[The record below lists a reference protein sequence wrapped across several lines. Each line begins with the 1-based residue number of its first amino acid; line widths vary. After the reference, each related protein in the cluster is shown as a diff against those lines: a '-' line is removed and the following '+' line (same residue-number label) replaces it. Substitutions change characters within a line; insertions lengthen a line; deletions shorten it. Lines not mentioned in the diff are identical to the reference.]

1 MRIVLLTRRFGGEV
15 TATTT
20 RLRAYL
26 TALGDE
32 GAEVTVLTRFP
43 FVYRGRTP
51 DPRHAGRLYFREHI
65 DGARVIRIRIP
76 GEQMRVKPFLDRAL
90 RRWTRMRG
98 EPAASVLSA
107 DLLDVLYGLLAIPFI
122 AVVRP
127 RAIVIEQ
134 GPAFLG
140 VPVSIF
146 ARLGIPIV
154 LQVSDVK
161 SLLMERK
168 RYGEAPQNQIRM
180 NRRVE
185 EVLYR
190 RAASVITVTE
200 SMQSDIARRL
210 GRPSGDIHLIPN
222 GAELAAIGPADPAG
236 KADCKRRLGL
246 DGKFVA
252 IYAGSFSGPH
262 DLTTLLEAARQL
274 RTVPDVAFLLMGAG
288 PLERELAQTA
298 KSGGLDNVLFY
309 PGVPVSELSPY
320 LGAADVGLSTE
331 IAGSQDNIPS
341 KVYLYMAG
349 RLPVVVTDDTGET
362 RALVTRARSGLLI
375 PPGDASAI
383 SEKLLELKRQPDLA
397 MTLGNNGRR
406 FVEAFHDRS
415 QLARNFAH
423 LVLQA
428 GGHPAYAGR
437 RSVERRLRE
446 LRQAPYPPQDE

>member
-1 MRIVLLTRRFGGEV
+1 MRVVLLTRRFGGEV
-15 TATTT
+15 GATTS
-20 RLRAYL
+20 RLRAYVS
-26 TALGDE
+26 ALGEE

-43 FVYRGRTP
+43 FVYGRTP

-76 GEQMRVKPFLDRAL
+76 GEHRLFAPVLDAAL
-90 RRWTRMRG
+90 RRWARLWG
-98 EPAASVLSA
+98 EPAASILSP
-107 DLLDVLYGLLAIPFI
+107 DLLDVLYGLLALPFI
-122 AVVRP
+122 AVVHP

-140 VPVSIF
+140 LPVSIF
-146 ARLGIPIV
+146 PRLGIPIV

-161 SLLMERK
+161 SLQMERK
-168 RYGEAPQNQIRM
+168 RYGEASQNQIRA

-200 SMQSDIARRL
+200 AMQSDIARRL
-210 GRPSGDIHLIPN
+210 GRPPGNIHLVPN

-246 DGKFVA
+246 DGKFAVL
-252 IYAGSFSGPH
+252 YAGSFNGQH

-274 RTVPDVAFLLMGAG
+274 RSVSDVAFLLIGAG
-288 PLERELAQTA
+288 PLEQQLARTA
-298 KSGGLDNVLFY
+298 RSWGLENVFFY
-309 PGVPVSELSPY
+309 PGVPVSELSLY

-331 IAGSQDNIPS
+331 VAGSKDNIPS
-341 KVYLYMAG
+341 KIYLYMAG
-349 RLPVVVTDDTGET
+349 RLPVVATDDTGET
-362 RALVTRARSGLLI
+362 RALVTRARSGFLI
-375 PPGDASAI
+375 PPGDACAI

-397 MTLGNNGRR
+397 MTLGNNGRS

-415 QLARNFAH
+415 QLARDFAR
-423 LVLQA
+423 LVLQS
-428 GGHPAYAGR
+428 GGHPTHAGR
-437 RSVERRLRE
+437 KTMELRE
-446 LRQAPYPPQDE
+446 LRQPPHAPRHE